1 MSENF
6 ALVMNPEL
14 GRIWAAP
21 LDNTCVIADQVAFD
35 QFLNRK
41 SAEFASVEGILIT
54 VELNWG
60 KTEYSVLY
68 GLDLVEKLRARGFR
82 CPITLTSYLPEN
94 QLEFSQAIP
103 DERFRYLAQDP
114 SMRFIPLLELE
125 KGSPHCLSDLFEDAL
140 DEFLSQELMHSLY
153 NKWGYVRKL
162 LHDFSSGLRCL
173 DSTVLKQQLVS
184 GFFEISAL
192 FPEWSDEIENLKTG
206 ILDLIQSGAS
216 RKSWSSPIHQKLEQL
231 KSLLSLPVQPGQDL
245 EDEFPEK
252 GLSILII
259 DDEDKEI
266 DLLEERLRMVN
277 GLQGLLT
284 CFRANNGAE
293 ARRILEGDRDNQIR
307 VVVCDS
313 RFYDANGKFAREQG
327 YHIINEIDKMDRL
340 TSFIALT
347 GIEPDYL
354 HQLQK
359 NISCRAMPFTKH
371 KVLKNDH
378 IFTHFVRWIL
388 EFDRNLVELLSD
400 QFNFKN
406 PGYFKEYLRH
416 KSAHDYSLAEKE
428 IAEKAREIVM
438 NVKMGKLPL
447 SKGDYFISKY
457 SSKILIKNPPQV
469 NLENFR
475 IKLLGRRIAL
485 GLYQVLVLNIAG
497 TYEMPDHEKLG
508 QIWVKIFNLL
518 KYGDLEGNLPEK
530 TQFADLINTN
540 LRLWKS
546 KDYSYLKGDNK
557 IMTPEEIVWLK
568 QMGACFSKISD

>member
-14 GRIWAAP
+14 REIWGAP
-21 LDNTCVIADQVAFD
+21 LANSCVITDQVSFD
-35 QFLNRK
+35 QFLDRK
-41 SAEFASVEGILIT
+41 STEFESVDGILIT

-60 KTEYSVLY
+60 KTEYSVLH
-68 GLDLVEKLRARGFR
+68 GLNLVEKLRARGFR

-94 QLEFSQAIP
+94 RLEFSPAIP

-114 SMRFIPLLELE
+114 SIRFIPLLELE
-125 KGSPHCLSDLFEDAL
+125 KESPNNLSNLFEEAL
-140 DEFLSQELMHSLY
+140 DDFLSQELMHSLY

-162 LHDFSSGLRCL
+162 LHDFSSGIRCL
-173 DSTVLKQQLVS
+173 DRIQLKQNLIS

-192 FPEWSDEIENLKTG
+192 FPDCSSEIEDLKLG
-206 ILDLIQSGAS
+206 ILDLIQSEAN
-216 RKSWSSPIHQKLEQL
+216 RKSLILPIHQILEQL
-231 KSLLSLPVQPGQDL
+231 KSLLSLPIIPGQDL
-245 EDEFPEK
+245 EDEFPKEA
-252 GLSILII
+252 LSILII
-259 DDEDKEI
+259 DDEDREI

-277 GLQGLLT
+277 GLQRLLT

-293 ARRILEGDRDNQIR
+293 AKRILEADKENKIR

-359 NISCRAMPFTKH
+359 NISCQAMPFTKH
-371 KVLKNDH
+371 KVLRNDH
-378 IFTHFVRWIL
+378 VFTHFVRWIL
-388 EFDRNLVELLSD
+388 EFDRGLAELLSD
-400 QFNFKN
+400 EFNFKN
-406 PGYFKEYLRH
+406 PKYFKEYQRH
-416 KSAHDYSLAEKE
+416 KSALDFSLAEKE
-428 IAEKAREIVM
+428 IAKKAKEIVL

-457 SSKILIKNPPQV
+457 SSKILLKNSPQV

-485 GLYQVLVLNIAG
+485 GLYQVLVHDTAETREILG
-497 TYEMPDHEKLG
+497 HEKLG
-508 QIWVKIFNLL
+508 QIWVKIFKLL
-518 KYGDLEGNLPEK
+518 KYGDLKGIQPEK

-546 KDYSYLKGDNK
+546 KDYSYIKADNK
-557 IMTPEEIVWLK
+557 IMTQEEVDWLTAN
-568 QMGACFSKISD
+568 GPCFSKIPD

>member
-1 MSENF
+1 MSEIF
-6 ALVMNPEL
+6 ALVMNPEM
-14 GRIWAAP
+14 GEIWAVP
-21 LDNTCVIADQVAFD
+21 PDNTCIITDQISFD
-35 QFLNRK
+35 QFLNKR
-41 SAEFASVEGILIT
+41 STNSESVEGILIT
-54 VELNWG
+54 IELNWG
-60 KTEYSVLY
+60 KTEYSALY

-82 CPITLTSYLPEN
+82 CPLTLTSYLPESL
-94 QLEFSQAIP
+94 LEFSQTIP

-125 KGSPHCLSDLFEDAL
+125 KDNPHHPRDLFEDAL
-140 DEFLSQELMHSLY
+140 DELLSQELMNSLY
-153 NKWGYVRKL
+153 NKWGYIRKL
-162 LHDFSSGLRCL
+162 LHDFSSGVRCL
-173 DSTVLKQQLVS
+173 DAMVLKQQLVS
-184 GFFEISAL
+184 GFFEISTL
-192 FPEWSDEIENLKTG
+192 FPERSDEIERLKAG
-206 ILDLIQSGAS
+206 ILDLIQSGLS
-216 RKSWSSPIHQKLEQL
+216 RESWSSPIHQKLEQL
-231 KSLLSLPVQPGQDL
+231 KSLLSLSSKPGQNL

-259 DDEDKEI
+259 DDEDREI

-277 GLQGLLT
+277 GLQGSLT

-293 ARRILEGDRDNQIR
+293 AKRVLEGDKDNQIR

-313 RFYDANGKFAREQG
+313 RFYDADGKFAREQG

-359 NISCRAMPFTKH
+359 NVSCRAMPFTKH
-371 KVLKNDH
+371 KVLRNDH

-388 EFDRNLVELLSD
+388 EFDRNLKELLSD
-400 QFNFKN
+400 QFDFKN
-406 PGYFKEYLRH
+406 PKYFKEYLRH
-416 KSAHDYSLAEKE
+416 KSAPDYSLVEKE
-428 IAEKAREIVM
+428 IAEKAHEIVTK
-438 NVKMGKLPL
+438 VKTGKLPL
-447 SKGDYFISKY
+447 SKGDYFINKY
-457 SSKILIKNPPQV
+457 SSKILIKNPHPV

-485 GLYQVLVLNIAG
+485 GLYQVFVLNVAG
-497 TYEMPDHEKLG
+497 TFEMPDHEKLG

-518 KYGDLEGNLPEK
+518 KYGDPKGISPEK

-546 KDYSYLKGDNK
+546 KDYSYLNADNK
-557 IMTPEEIVWLK
+557 IMTPEEIDWLTAN
-568 QMGACFSKISD
+568 GPHFSNYS

>member
-14 GRIWAAP
+14 GEIWAAP
-21 LDNTCVIADQVAFD
+21 PDNTCIIADQASFD

-41 SAEFASVEGILIT
+41 STELKSVEGILIT

-68 GLDLVEKLRARGFR
+68 GLDLVGKLRARGFR
-82 CPITLTSYLPEN
+82 CPITLTSYLPED
-94 QLEFSQAIP
+94 LLKFSQAIP

-125 KGSPHCLSDLFEDAL
+125 RGSPNFPRDLFEDAL

-153 NKWGYVRKL
+153 DKWGYIRKL
-162 LHDFSSGLRCL
+162 LHDFSSDVRCL
-173 DSTVLKQQLVS
+173 DTTILRQRLVS

-192 FPEWSDEIENLKTG
+192 FPEMSDEIENLKAG
-206 ILDLIQSGAS
+206 ILDLIQSGVNQ
-216 RKSWSSPIHQKLEQL
+216 KNWSSPIHQKLEQL
-231 KSLLSLPVQPGQDL
+231 KSLLSVPIKPGQDF
-245 EDEFPEK
+245 EDEFPDK

-277 GLQGLLT
+277 GLQESLI

-293 ARRILEGDRDNQIR
+293 ARRILEDDRDNRIR

-347 GIEPDYL
+347 GVEPDYL

-359 NISCRAMPFTKH
+359 NITCRAMPFTKH
-371 KVLKNDH
+371 KVLRNDH
-378 IFTHFVRWIL
+378 VFTHFVRWIL
-388 EFDRNLVELLSD
+388 EFDRNLEELLTD
-400 QFNFKN
+400 QFDFKN
-406 PGYFKEYLRH
+406 SRFFKEYLRH
-416 KSAHDYSLAEKE
+416 KSSHDYSLVEKKV
-428 IAEKAREIVM
+428 AKRAYEIVM
-438 NVKMGKLPL
+438 NVKTGKLPL
-447 SKGDYFISKY
+447 SKGDYFINKY
-457 SSKILIKNPPQV
+457 SSKILIKNSHQV

-485 GLYQVLVLNIAG
+485 GLYQVFVLNIAG
-497 TYEMPDHEKLG
+497 VSEMPDHERLG
-508 QIWVKIFNLL
+508 QIWVKIFKLL
-518 KYGDLEGNLPEK
+518 KYGDPKGNFPEK

-546 KDYSYLKGDNK
+546 KDYSYLKADNK
-557 IMTPEEIVWLK
+557 IMTSEEIDWLTAN
-568 QMGACFSKISD
+568 GPRFSKFS